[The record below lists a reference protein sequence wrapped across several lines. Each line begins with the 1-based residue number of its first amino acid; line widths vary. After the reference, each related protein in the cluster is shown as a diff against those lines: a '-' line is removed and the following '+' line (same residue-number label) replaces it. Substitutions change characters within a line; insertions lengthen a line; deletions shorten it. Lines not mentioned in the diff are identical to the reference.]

1 MYVHE
6 HAKAYISRWRSTH
19 QTPCLIFVMVC
30 GQQHFQHSND
40 NSSILLDRM
49 YLEGILHHQWGKFSL
64 CCLINIAT
72 LSCQL
77 KMTCL
82 PNILEV
88 ASFGDRGAMHWCPIT
103 KCQNLFLMPH
113 LAKNKWPPT
122 LWVRISD
129 CCDNLRHTT
138 FPICSMDLCKDNDGL
153 TALLM
158 LGSSMSLIFVRMISP
173 VWPRIFYSYEE
184 QWPVANI
191 WNLDVG
197 HSSWCHSNVP
207 FLHILAHIFQSFFS

>member
-6 HAKAYISRWRSTH
+6 HAKAYITRWKSTH
-19 QTPCLIFVMVC
+19 WTPCLIFVTVC

-49 YLEGILHHQWGKFSL
+49 YLEGILNHQWGKFSL

-113 LAKNKWPPT
+113 LAKTSDHLMGQNKRLLWQSAT
-122 LWVRISD
+122 LLSPFVPW
-129 CCDNLRHTT
+129 
-138 FPICSMDLCKDNDGL
+138 ICAKAMMGWLLCWCL
-153 TALLM
+153 
-158 LGSSMSLIFVRMISP
+158 
-173 VWPRIFYSYEE
+173 
-184 QWPVANI
+184 VAP
-191 WNLDVG
+191 
-197 HSSWCHSNVP
+197 CHW
-207 FLHILAHIFQSFFS
+207 FLSEW